1 MVSLSEKQKFVIE
14 NLKDQEKMCVEKYQ
28 RGEAAA
34 KDPEL
39 KELFRSIGKEEQ
51 QHYNSLDQLLHGT
64 VVKVNT
70 VDKAGTDYK
79 PEAAYVGNFSQS
91 DKEND
96 KFLCTDSITTEKYV
110 SSAYNFELFQFADPD
125 VRRLLNDIETE
136 EQNLTILLIFL
147 PVFLPDRCGLSC
159 IPQGVPFRI
168 ETFLK
173 SDPQIQA
180 RHF

>member
-1 MVSLSEKQKFVIE
+1 MVNLSEKQKFVIE
-14 NLKDQEKMCVEKYQ
+14 NLKDQEKMCVEKYE

-39 KELFRSIGKEEQ
+39 KSLFHSIGQEEQ
-51 QHYNSLDQLLHGT
+51 QHYDSLDKLLHGT
-64 VVKVNT
+64 VVQVNT
-70 VDKAGTDYK
+70 VDKAGVDYQPK
-79 PEAAYVGNFSQS
+79 ATYTGEFVQA

-136 EQNLTILLIFL
+136 EQNHAEKIYKYKM
-147 PVFLPDRCGLSC
+147 VN
-159 IPQGVPFRI
+159 QMV
-168 ETFLK
+168 
-173 SDPQIQA
+173 
-180 RHF
+180 